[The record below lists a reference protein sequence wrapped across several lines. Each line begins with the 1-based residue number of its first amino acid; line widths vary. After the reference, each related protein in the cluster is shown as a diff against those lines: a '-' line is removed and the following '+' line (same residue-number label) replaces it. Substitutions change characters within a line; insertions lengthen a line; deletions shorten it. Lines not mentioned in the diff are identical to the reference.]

1 MLRLRRHCLRLE
13 PAHDSLIT
21 SIPHPRAL
29 HKAVATSGRRRTL
42 SVVVTIRRLGLGDE
56 AVIATLAKE
65 EAAFDI
71 GGRGHPRASIGEAA
85 AADYLADEEVL
96 HWVGEEAGTVV
107 GHLLCYVQRR
117 RASDPLQL
125 MLYEIGVRKNYRR
138 HGVGRALIGEMEGW
152 MTENRVASVWV
163 LADNDVAEAFYT
175 ACGFSRDDPQP
186 VQMSRRL

>member
-1 MLRLRRHCLRLE
+1 
-13 PAHDSLIT
+13 
-21 SIPHPRAL
+21 
-29 HKAVATSGRRRTL
+29 
-42 SVVVTIRRLGLGDE
+42 VVTIRRLGLGDE

-71 GGRGHPRASIGEAA
+71 EGRGHPRASIGEAA
-85 AADYLADEEVL
+85 AAEYLADEQVL

-138 HGVGRALIGEMEGW
+138 QGVGRALIGEMEEW
-152 MTENRVASVWV
+152 MTENRVSSVWV